1 MQRSKNGARRTSE
14 RHPTGQTIKT
24 RPAQGVAKKIS
35 LKKPDDRGIVI
46 GLLKRVMAEN
56 GKLFFRQYL
65 LAIVCLILVAA
76 TTAFLAWIMRSVI
89 DEIFV
94 ERNQAAIVTLPL
106 IVFASF
112 VVRGIASYGQG
123 VILARIGNNIVARYQ
138 RRLFAHLTELSV
150 DFFGEN
156 RSAHLAAR
164 INQNVAGIRDTLNL
178 TITSIARDAMSL
190 VFLIAVM
197 IYQDPLLSMIAL
209 LAGPPIAWMIAS
221 LAKKLRVAT
230 RQSIDLNARVL
241 GAMQET
247 AQGITVVKA
256 FTMEKPL
263 RQRIETLIL
272 AAEERSNR
280 IAMITE
286 RTTPVTEIV
295 AGIAISGVIAYSGYR
310 AIVYGY
316 SPGAM
321 FAFITALLLAYDP
334 ARRLAK
340 LQVQLERALVN
351 AQMIYEILDLEPR
364 QPDRPDAKVLNVDKA
379 GIVFDKVGFAYYAG
393 EPVLKELSFTAPAGK
408 TTALIGASGGGKST
422 VVALLQRFYDVES
435 GQILVDG
442 EDIRNVTKGS
452 LRGAIAYVP
461 QSPYLFEGTIR
472 ENIRLGRPD
481 ATDAEIEEAAR
492 LAQADEFILAQPQG
506 YDTPLGENGISLS
519 GGQRQRLSIA
529 RALVRDAPIL
539 LLDEATSAL
548 DNQSE
553 TLVQAALEQAMK
565 NRTVIVVAHRLSTIV
580 SADQIL
586 VVDGGEIVERG
597 THDELVDKPDGI
609 YARFYGLQARDTSP
623 KAKPRAKAVAETV
636 RG

>member
-1 MQRSKNGARRTSE
+1 MRSRHEFDRRRGVVHGSGAF
-14 RHPTGQTIKT
+14 
-24 RPAQGVAKKIS
+24 AGVTKKKKIS
-35 LKKPDDRGIVI
+35 LTGASERGLVLR
-46 GLLKRVMAEN
+46 LLKRVFEEN
-56 GKLFFRQYL
+56 GRVFLRQYS
-65 LAIVCLILVAA
+65 LAIVCLVLVAA
-76 TTAFLAWIMRSVI
+76 STAFMAWIMRDVI
-89 DEIFV
+89 DKIFV
-94 ERNQAAIVTLPL
+94 DQNKAAIFSLPL
-106 IVFASF
+106 VVFLSF
-112 VVRGIASYGQG
+112 VVRGLASYGQG
-123 VILARIGNNIVARYQ
+123 VLLARIGNNIVARYQ

-164 INQNVAGIRDTLNL
+164 INQNVSGIRDTLNL
-178 TITSIARDAMSL
+178 TVTSLARDLLSL
-190 VFLIAVM
+190 IFLVGVM
-197 IYQDPLLSMIAL
+197 IYQDPILSMIAL
-209 LAGPPIAWMIAS
+209 LAGPPVALMIAG

-241 GAMQET
+241 GSMQEA

-263 RQRIETLIL
+263 RTRIERLIL
-272 AAEERSNR
+272 AAEDRSNR

-295 AGIAISGVIAYSGYR
+295 AGFAIAGVIAYSGYR

-364 QPDRPDAKVLNVDKA
+364 QPDPAHAKALMISKA
-379 GIVFDKVGFAYYAG
+379 EIAFEKVGFSYYEN
-393 EPVLKELSFTAPAGK
+393 EPVLRDLSFVAPAGK

-422 VVALLQRFYDVES
+422 VVALLQRFYDVETGRICID
-435 GQILVDG
+435 GQ
-442 EDIRNVTKGS
+442 DIREVTKHS

-481 ATDAEIEEAAR
+481 ASDHDIEEAAR
-492 LAQADEFILAQPQG
+492 LAQADEFIRAQPFG
-506 YDTPLGENGISLS
+506 YDTPLGENGVSLS

-529 RALVRDAPIL
+529 RALVRNAPIL

-580 SADQIL
+580 NADQIL

-597 THDELVDKPDGI
+597 THADLVDRPLGL
-609 YARFYGLQARDTSP
+609 YARFYGLQSRDAP
-623 KAKPRAKAVAETV
+623 PRIRALGDAH
-636 RG
+636 G